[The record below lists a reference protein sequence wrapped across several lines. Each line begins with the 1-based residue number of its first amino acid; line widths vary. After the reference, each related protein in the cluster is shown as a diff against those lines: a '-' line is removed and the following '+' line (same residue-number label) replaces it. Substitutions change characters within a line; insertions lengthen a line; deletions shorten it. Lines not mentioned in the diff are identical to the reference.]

1 MSKEEQIKAAAGT
14 DNLVLVEFFAT
25 WCTHCKHMKPVVHA
39 FKEEMKG
46 VVDVIEVDIDKNES
60 LASYNNIDGTPTFI
74 LFRRGEAL
82 WRQSGEMPLE
92 RLLKAVRNVNPL

>member
-1 MSKEEQIKAAAGT
+1 MSKEEKIKEASLS
-14 DNLVLVEFFAT
+14 DKLILVEFFAT
-25 WCTHCKHMKPVVHA
+25 WCIHCQHMRPVVHA

-60 LASYNNIDGTPTFI
+60 LASYYDVEGTPTFI
-74 LFRRGEAL
+74 LMKHGEQL

-92 RLLKAVRNVNPL
+92 RLLKAVKDLNV